1 MSKVIYCR
9 EVGFDCD
16 GKVSA
21 ETEEEAVAKAA
32 KHAMEVHGVQEI
44 SPEIVAK
51 VKSVVRDEP

>member
-1 MSKVIYCR
+1 MKKVIYCR

-21 ETEEEAVAKAA
+21 ETEEEVVAKAA
-32 KHAMEVHGVQEI
+32 KHAMEVHGVKEI
-44 SPEIVAK
+44 TPEIAAQ